1 MQEFFALVLHP
12 RLRKLL
18 AVRWSGQL
26 TDGIF
31 QSALASFVLFSP
43 ERQASA
49 MAAALGFAVVLTP
62 YSIVGPLVGTILDRI
77 ARQRAIL
84 ISNALRSVDLIL
96 IAILIFSGST
106 GFLLTLLILFA
117 FGVNRLLLAGL
128 SAGLPLMID
137 RPNLIKANALAVT
150 GGSLAVVIGGGIGIA
165 IRRTIDSMNNANHS
179 DGILLLVAVLGYLL
193 ATFLSS
199 RLERNELG
207 PLPHENREPNG
218 FTELKEAFKVI
229 RSHNDAMRGILATS
243 IQRGGLTALTIIGLL
258 LERNTFNHAADTEAG
273 LAGVSRAI
281 AIAGV
286 GLVIGALV
294 APIGVEKIGR
304 HNWIR
309 LMAFLSALTPILV
322 GLIHSP
328 WSLYNSAFFVA
339 AAGQSMKVTNDA
351 LIQSKITDDFRGRT
365 FAFYDMTVNVGI
377 VSSALLAALFTPDT
391 GIAPAVGTAITLVYL
406 FVAIVIL
413 RPSKFSGISTN

>member
-1 MQEFFALVLHP
+1 MQEFLKLLLHP

-49 MAAALGFAVVLTP
+49 MAAAIGFAIVLTP
-62 YSIVGPLVGTILDRI
+62 YSVVGPFVGTILDRI
-77 ARQRAIL
+77 ARQRAIF
-84 ISNALRSVDLIL
+84 IANILRSVDLIL

-106 GFLLTLLILFA
+106 GVLLTLFILFA

-137 RPNLIKANALAVT
+137 RPSLLKANALAVT
-150 GGSLAVVIGGGIGIA
+150 GGSLAVVIGGGVGIA
-165 IRRTIDSMNNANHS
+165 IRRTIDSMGNANHS
-179 DGILLLVAVLGYLL
+179 DGILLLIAVLGYLA
-193 ATFLSS
+193 ATFFTSFIT
-199 RLERNELG
+199 RNELG
-207 PLPHENREPNG
+207 PLPHENREPDG
-218 FTELKEAFKVI
+218 VSELLAAFKFL
-229 RSHNDAMRGILATS
+229 RGHNDAVRGIIATS
-243 IQRGGLTALTIIGLL
+243 IQRGGLTSLTIIGLL
-258 LERNTFNHAADTEAG
+258 LERNTFNDPTNTEAG

-281 AIAGV
+281 ACAGV

-294 APIGVEKIGR
+294 APIGVEKVGR
-304 HNWIR
+304 HNWMR
-309 LMAFLSALTPILV
+309 LMMFLSAVTPVLV
-322 GLIHSP
+322 GVVHTP

-351 LIQSKITDDFRGRT
+351 LVQSKITDDFRGRT
-365 FAFYDMTVNVGI
+365 FALYDMTVNIAI
-377 VSSALLAALFTPDT
+377 VSSALLAATFMPNSGVTVTVP
-391 GIAPAVGTAITLVYL
+391 TAITLVYL
-406 FVAIVIL
+406 FCAIVIL

>member
-1 MQEFFALVLHP
+1 MRDFLKLILHP

-18 AVRWSGQL
+18 AVRWTGQL

-62 YSIVGPLVGTILDRI
+62 YSVVGPLVGTVLDRLS
-77 ARQRAIL
+77 RQRAVITA
-84 ISNALRSVDLIL
+84 NFLRAVDLIFV
-96 IAILIFSGST
+96 AILIFT
-106 GFLLTLLILFA
+106 GTTGILLTVLILFA

-150 GGSLAVVIGGGIGIA
+150 GGSLSVVVGGAIGIA
-165 IRRTIDSMNNANHS
+165 LRRAIDSMNNANHS
-179 DGILLLVAVLGYLL
+179 DGILLLVAVLGYLSATLL
-193 ATFLSS
+193 AA
-199 RLERNELG
+199 RIGKEELG
-207 PLPHENREPNG
+207 PLPHEERNSNG
-218 FTELKEAFKVI
+218 FADLAAAFQFLKNH
-229 RSHNDAMRGILATS
+229 RDAARGIIATS
-243 IQRGGLTALTIIGLL
+243 IQRGGLTALTIVGLL
-258 LERNTFNHAADTEAG
+258 LERNTFNDPLDTEAG

-281 AIAGV
+281 AFAGT
-286 GLVIGALV
+286 GLVLGALI

-309 LMAFLSALTPILV
+309 TMVGLSSTTPILV
-322 GLIHSP
+322 GIFQTP
-328 WSLYNSAFFVA
+328 WALYAAAFFVA
-339 AAGQSMKVTNDA
+339 LTGQSMKVTNDA

-365 FAFYDMTVNVGI
+365 FALYDMTVNIAI
-377 VSSALLAALFTPDT
+377 VSGALLSALVTPNS
-391 GIAPAVGTAITLVYL
+391 GITLVVPIGITALYL
-406 FVAIVIL
+406 FTAFVIL
-413 RPSKFSGISTN
+413 RRNKFSGLSTN

>member
-1 MQEFFALVLHP
+1 MQEFFSLVLHP

-77 ARQRAIL
+77 SRQRAIFVAN
-84 ISNALRSVDLIL
+84 ILRSVDLIL
-96 IAILIFSGST
+96 IAILIFSGSS
-106 GFLLTLLILFA
+106 GVLLTLLILFA

-137 RPNLIKANALAVT
+137 RPSLIKANALAVT
-150 GGSLAVVIGGGIGIA
+150 GGSLSVVIGGGIGIA
-165 IRRTIDSMNNANHS
+165 IRRMIDSLDNANHS
-179 DGILLLVAVLGYLL
+179 DGILLLIAVLGYLT
-193 ATFLSS
+193 ATFFTS
-199 RLERNELG
+199 RIARNELG
-207 PLPHENREPNG
+207 PLPQEKRAPDG
-218 FTELKEAFKVI
+218 FAELIAAAKFLRA
-229 RSHNDAMRGILATS
+229 HHDAMRGILAVS

-258 LERNTFNHAADTEAG
+258 LERNTFNDPVNTEAG

-281 AIAGV
+281 AVAGV

-309 LMAFLSALTPILV
+309 LMAFLSAVTPVLV
-322 GLIHSP
+322 GFIHSP
-328 WSLYNSAFFVA
+328 WSLYNAAFFVA

-365 FAFYDMTVNVGI
+365 FAFYDMTVNVAI

-391 GIAPAVGTAITLVYL
+391 GIAPAVGAAITLLYL
-406 FVAIVIL
+406 FVALVIL
-413 RPSKFSGISTN
+413 RPNKFSATPTN

>member
-1 MQEFFALVLHP
+1 MQEFLKLLLHP

-49 MAAALGFAVVLTP
+49 MAAALGFAIVLTP
-62 YSIVGPLVGTILDRI
+62 YSVVGPFVGTILDRI
-77 ARQRAIL
+77 ARQRAIFVA
-84 ISNALRSVDLIL
+84 NALRSVDLIL

-106 GFLLTLLILFA
+106 GVFLTLFILVA

-137 RPNLIKANALAVT
+137 RPSLLKANALAVT
-150 GGSLAVVIGGGIGIA
+150 GGSLSVVIGGGIGIA
-165 IRRTIDSMNNANHS
+165 IRRTIDSLGNANHS
-179 DGILLLVAVLGYLL
+179 DGILILIAVLGYLA
-193 ATFLSS
+193 ATLFTSFIG
-199 RLERNELG
+199 RNELG

-218 FTELKEAFKVI
+218 VAELIAAFKFL
-229 RSHNDAMRGILATS
+229 RGHHDAVRGIIATS
-243 IQRGGLTALTIIGLL
+243 IQRGGLTSLTIIGLL
-258 LERNTFNHAADTEAG
+258 LERNTFNDPINTEAG

-281 AIAGV
+281 ACAGV
-286 GLVIGALV
+286 GLVIGAIV
-294 APIGVEKIGR
+294 APIGVEKVGR
-304 HNWIR
+304 HNWMR
-309 LMAFLSALTPILV
+309 LMMFLSAVTPVLV
-322 GLIHSP
+322 GVVHTP

-351 LIQSKITDDFRGRT
+351 LVQSKITDDFRGRT
-365 FAFYDMTVNVGI
+365 FALYDMTVNIAI
-377 VSSALLAALFTPDT
+377 VSSALVAATFMPDSGVT
-391 GIAPAVGTAITLVYL
+391 VTVPTAITLVYL
-406 FVAIVIL
+406 FCALVIL

>member
-1 MQEFFALVLHP
+1 MQEFLNLLLHP

-49 MAAALGFAVVLTP
+49 MAAALGFAIVLTP
-62 YSIVGPLVGTILDRI
+62 YSVVGPFVGTILDRI
-77 ARQRAIL
+77 ARQRAIFVA
-84 ISNALRSVDLIL
+84 NALRSVDLIL

-106 GFLLTLLILFA
+106 GVLLTLLILFA

-137 RPNLIKANALAVT
+137 RPSLLKANALAVT
-150 GGSLAVVIGGGIGIA
+150 GGSLAVVIGGAIGIA
-165 IRRTIDSMNNANHS
+165 IRRTIDSMGNANHS
-179 DGILLLVAVLGYLL
+179 DGILLLIAVLGYLA
-193 ATFLSS
+193 ATFLAS
-199 RLERNELG
+199 LIARNELG
-207 PLPHENREPNG
+207 PLPHENTQKDG
-218 FTELKEAFKVI
+218 VAELVAAFKFL
-229 RSHNDAMRGILATS
+229 RSHQDAVRGIIATS
-243 IQRGGLTALTIIGLL
+243 IQRGGLTALTIVGLL
-258 LERNTFNHAADTEAG
+258 LERNTFNDPSNTEAG

-281 AIAGV
+281 ACAGV

-294 APIGVEKIGR
+294 APIGVAKVGR

-309 LMAFLSALTPILV
+309 MMMILSAVTPILV
-322 GLIHSP
+322 GVIHTP

-351 LIQSKITDDFRGRT
+351 LVQSKITDDFRGRT
-365 FAFYDMTVNVGI
+365 FALYDMTVNVAI
-377 VSSALLAALFTPDT
+377 VSSALLAAIFMPNS
-391 GIAPAVGTAITLVYL
+391 GITISVPIAITSVYL
-406 FVAIVIL
+406 FIAIFVL

>member
-1 MQEFFALVLHP
+1 MQEFLKLLLHP

-49 MAAALGFAVVLTP
+49 MAAALGFAIVLTP
-62 YSIVGPLVGTILDRI
+62 YSVVGPFVGTILDRI
-77 ARQRAIL
+77 ARQRAIFVA
-84 ISNALRSVDLIL
+84 NALRSVDLIL

-106 GFLLTLLILFA
+106 GVLLTLLILFA

-137 RPNLIKANALAVT
+137 RPSLLKANALAVT
-150 GGSLAVVIGGGIGIA
+150 GGSLAVVIGGAIGIA
-165 IRRTIDSMNNANHS
+165 IRRTIDSMGNANHS
-179 DGILLLVAVLGYLL
+179 DGILLLIAVLGYLA
-193 ATFLSS
+193 ATFLTS
-199 RLERNELG
+199 LIARNELG
-207 PLPHENREPNG
+207 PLPHENTQKDG
-218 FTELKEAFKVI
+218 VAELVAAFKFL
-229 RSHNDAMRGILATS
+229 RSHQDAVRGIIATS
-243 IQRGGLTALTIIGLL
+243 IQRGGLTALTIVGLL
-258 LERNTFNHAADTEAG
+258 LERNTFNDPSNTEAG

-281 AIAGV
+281 ACAGV

-294 APIGVEKIGR
+294 APIGVAKVGR

-309 LMAFLSALTPILV
+309 MMMILSAVTPILV
-322 GLIHSP
+322 GVIHTP

-351 LIQSKITDDFRGRT
+351 LVQSKITDDFRGRT
-365 FAFYDMTVNVGI
+365 FALYDMTVNVAI
-377 VSSALLAALFTPDT
+377 VSSALLAAIFMPNS
-391 GIAPAVGTAITLVYL
+391 GITISVPIAITSVYL
-406 FVAIVIL
+406 FIAIFVL

>member
-1 MQEFFALVLHP
+1 MQEFLKLVLHP

-49 MAAALGFAVVLTP
+49 MAAAIGFAIVLTP
-62 YSIVGPLVGTILDRI
+62 YSVVGPFVGTILDRI
-77 ARQRAIL
+77 ARQRAIF
-84 ISNALRSVDLIL
+84 IANILRSVDLIL

-106 GFLLTLLILFA
+106 GVLLTLLILFA

-137 RPNLIKANALAVT
+137 RPSLLKANALAVT
-150 GGSLAVVIGGGIGIA
+150 GGSLAVVIGGAIGIA
-165 IRRTIDSMNNANHS
+165 IRRTIDSLGNANHS
-179 DGILLLVAVLGYLL
+179 DGILILIAVLGYFA
-193 ATFLSS
+193 ATIFTSFIDK
-199 RLERNELG
+199 NELG
-207 PLPHENREPNG
+207 PLPHENREPDG
-218 FTELKEAFKVI
+218 FAELIAAFKFL
-229 RSHNDAMRGILATS
+229 RGHHDAVRGIIATS
-243 IQRGGLTALTIIGLL
+243 IQRGGLTSLTIVGLL
-258 LERNTFNHAADTEAG
+258 LERNTFNDPLNTEAG

-281 AIAGV
+281 ACAGF
-286 GLVIGALV
+286 GLVVGALV
-294 APIGVEKIGR
+294 APIGVEKVGR
-304 HNWIR
+304 HNWMR
-309 LMAFLSALTPILV
+309 LMMFLSALTPVLV
-322 GLIHSP
+322 GVIHTP

-351 LIQSKITDDFRGRT
+351 LVQSKITDDFRGRT
-365 FAFYDMTVNVGI
+365 FALYDMTVNVAI
-377 VSSALLAALFTPDT
+377 VSFALLAATFMPNSGVTVTVP
-391 GIAPAVGTAITLVYL
+391 TAITLVYL
-406 FVAIVIL
+406 FCAIVVL

>member
-1 MQEFFALVLHP
+1 MQEFLKLLLHP

-62 YSIVGPLVGTILDRI
+62 YSVVGPFVGTILDRI
-77 ARQRAIL
+77 ARQRAIFVA
-84 ISNALRSVDLIL
+84 NALRSVDLIL

-106 GFLLTLLILFA
+106 GVFLTLFILVA

-137 RPNLIKANALAVT
+137 RPSLLKANALAVT
-150 GGSLAVVIGGGIGIA
+150 GGSLSVVIGGAIGIA
-165 IRRTIDSMNNANHS
+165 IRRTIDSLGNANHS
-179 DGILLLVAVLGYLL
+179 DGILILIAVIGYLA
-193 ATFLSS
+193 ATLFTSFIG
-199 RLERNELG
+199 RNELG

-218 FTELKEAFKVI
+218 VAELLAAFKFL
-229 RSHNDAMRGILATS
+229 RGHHDAVRGIIATS
-243 IQRGGLTALTIIGLL
+243 IQRGGLTSLTIIGLL
-258 LERNTFNHAADTEAG
+258 LERNTFNDPINTEAG

-281 AIAGV
+281 ACAGV
-286 GLVIGALV
+286 GLVIGAIV
-294 APIGVEKIGR
+294 APIGVEKVGR
-304 HNWIR
+304 HNWMR
-309 LMAFLSALTPILV
+309 LMMFLSAVTPVLV
-322 GLIHSP
+322 GVVHTP

-351 LIQSKITDDFRGRT
+351 LVQSKITDDFRGRT
-365 FAFYDMTVNVGI
+365 FALYDMTVNVAI
-377 VSSALLAALFTPDT
+377 VSSALLAATFMPNSGVTVTVP
-391 GIAPAVGTAITLVYL
+391 TAITLVYL
-406 FVAIVIL
+406 FCAFVIL

>member
-43 ERQASA
+43 ERQANA

-62 YSIVGPLVGTILDRI
+62 YSIIGPLVGTILDRI
-77 ARQRAIL
+77 ARQRAVF
-84 ISNALRSVDLIL
+84 ISNILRSIDLIL
-96 IAILIFSGST
+96 IAILIFSGTT
-106 GFLLTLLILFA
+106 GILLTLLILFA

-165 IRRTIDSMNNANHS
+165 IRRTIDSINNANHS
-179 DGILLLVAVLGYLL
+179 DGILLLIAVLGYLL
-193 ATFLSS
+193 ATYLSS
-199 RLERNELG
+199 RLDRNELG
-207 PLPHENREPNG
+207 PLPHENREPDG
-218 FTELKEAFKVI
+218 FAELVAAFRFIK
-229 RSHNDAMRGILATS
+229 SHNDAMRGILATS

-258 LERNTFNHAADTEAG
+258 LERNTFNNPANTESG

-281 AIAGV
+281 AIAGI
-286 GLVIGALV
+286 GLVIGAFV
-294 APIGVEKIGR
+294 APIGVEKVGR

-309 LMAFLSALTPILV
+309 MMAFVSALTPIFV
-322 GLIHSP
+322 GLVHTR
-328 WSLYNSAFFVA
+328 WSLYSAAFFVA

-365 FAFYDMTVNVGI
+365 FAFYDMTVNVAI
-377 VSSALLAALFTPDT
+377 VSSALLAALFTPDS
-391 GIAPAVGTAITLVYL
+391 GIAPAVGGSITSVYL
-406 FVAIVIL
+406 FLAIVIL

>member
-1 MQEFFALVLHP
+1 MVLHP

-18 AVRWSGQL
+18 AVRWTGQL

-77 ARQRAIL
+77 PRQRAVIAAN
-84 ISNALRSVDLIL
+84 SLRAIDLIF
-96 IAILIFSGST
+96 IAILIFSGTT
-106 GFLLTLLILFA
+106 GILLTVLILLA

-128 SAGLPLMID
+128 SAGLPLMIE

-150 GGSLAVVIGGGIGIA
+150 GGSLSVVVGGAIGIA
-165 IRRTIDSMNNANHS
+165 IRRAIDSINNANQS
-179 DGILLLVAVLGYLL
+179 DGILLLVAVLGYLT

-199 RLERNELG
+199 RLGKNELG
-207 PLPHENREPNG
+207 PLPHESRAPNG
-218 FTELKEAFKVI
+218 FKELAEAFRFLKN
-229 RSHNDAMRGILATS
+229 HKDAARGILATS
-243 IQRGGLTALTIIGLL
+243 IQRGGLTALTIVGLL
-258 LERNTFNHAADTEAG
+258 LERNTFNNAADTEAG

-281 AIAGV
+281 AFAGA

-294 APIGVEKIGR
+294 APIGVEKVGR

-309 LMAFLSALTPILV
+309 SMVALSAITPILV
-322 GLIHSP
+322 ALLESS
-328 WSLYNSAFFVA
+328 WSLYIAAFFVA
-339 AAGQSMKVTNDA
+339 ASGQSMKVTNDA

-365 FAFYDMTVNVGI
+365 FALYDMTVNVAI
-377 VSSALLAALFTPDT
+377 VSGALLAALATPDSGLT
-391 GIAPAVGTAITLVYL
+391 KSVPFAISGVYL
-406 FVAIVIL
+406 FTAFVIL
-413 RPSKFSGISTN
+413 RRSKFSGLPTT

>member
-84 ISNALRSVDLIL
+84 IANTLRSVDLIL
-96 IAILIFSGST
+96 IAILIFSGTT
-106 GFLLTLLILFA
+106 GILLTVLILFA

-137 RPNLIKANALAVT
+137 RPSLIKANALAVT

-165 IRRTIDSMNNANHS
+165 IRRTIDSLNNANHS
-179 DGILLLVAVLGYLL
+179 DGILILIAVLGYLL
-193 ATFLSS
+193 ATFFSS
-199 RLERNELG
+199 RINRNELG
-207 PLPHENREPNG
+207 PLPHESREPDG
-218 FTELKEAFKVI
+218 FGELIAAFKFL
-229 RSHNDAMRGILATS
+229 RLHHDALRGIIATS
-243 IQRGGLTALTIIGLL
+243 IQRGGLTVLTIIGLL
-258 LERNTFNHAADTEAG
+258 LERNTFNNPADTEAG
-273 LAGVSRAI
+273 LAGVSTAI
-281 AIAGV
+281 GFAGV
-286 GLVIGALV
+286 GLVIGALI
-294 APIGVEKIGR
+294 APVGVEKFGR

-309 LMAFLSALTPILV
+309 MMAAFSAVTPVFLGIFQYEYVLFAA
-322 GLIHSP
+322 
-328 WSLYNSAFFVA
+328 AFFVA
-339 AAGQSMKVTNDA
+339 LSGQSMKVTNDA

-365 FAFYDMTVNVGI
+365 FALNDMSVN
-377 VSSALLAALFTPDT
+377 
-391 GIAPAVGTAITLVYL
+391 
-406 FVAIVIL
+406 VAIVLCALTSASVMPDSGKTFWVPAAVTIVYLLNAFVIL
-413 RPSKFSGISTN
+413 RKNKFSATSTN

>member
-1 MQEFFALVLHP
+1 MQEFLKLLLHP

-77 ARQRAIL
+77 ARQRAIFVAN
-84 ISNALRSVDLIL
+84 ILRSVDLIL

-106 GFLLTLLILFA
+106 GVVLTVLILFA

-165 IRRTIDSMNNANHS
+165 IRRMIDSLNNANHS
-179 DGILLLVAVLGYLL
+179 DGVLLLIAVLGYLS
-193 ATFLSS
+193 ATYLTS
-199 RLERNELG
+199 RINRNELG
-207 PLPHENREPNG
+207 PLPHESGKADG
-218 FTELKEAFKVI
+218 FAELIAALKFLKNH
-229 RSHNDAMRGILATS
+229 RDAARGIIATS

-258 LERNTFNHAADTEAG
+258 LERNTFNDPMNTEAG

-281 AIAGV
+281 AFAGA
-286 GLVIGALV
+286 GLVIGALI
-294 APIGVEKIGR
+294 APIGVERFGR

-309 LMAFLSALTPILV
+309 AMAAASAITPILL
-322 GLIHSP
+322 GFWQSQAM
-328 WSLYNSAFFVA
+328 LYAAAFFVA
-339 AAGQSMKVTNDA
+339 LSGQSMKVTNDA

-365 FAFYDMTVNVGI
+365 FALNDMSVNFAIVGC
-377 VSSALLAALFTPDT
+377 ALLAALLIPNSGKTLLV
-391 GIAPAVGTAITLVYL
+391 PAAISIIYL
-406 FVAIVIL
+406 FNAFVLL
-413 RPSKFSGISTN
+413 RPSKFSAISTN

>member
-1 MQEFFALVLHP
+1 MQEFLKLLLHP

-77 ARQRAIL
+77 ARQRAIFVAN
-84 ISNALRSVDLIL
+84 ILRSVDLIL

-106 GFLLTLLILFA
+106 GVLLTILILFA

-165 IRRTIDSMNNANHS
+165 IRRMIDSLDNANHS
-179 DGILLLVAVLGYLL
+179 DGVLLLIAVLGYLS
-193 ATFLSS
+193 ATYFTS
-199 RLERNELG
+199 RINRNELG
-207 PLPHENREPNG
+207 PLPHESGKAHG
-218 FTELKEAFKVI
+218 FAELIAALKFLKNH
-229 RSHNDAMRGILATS
+229 RDAARGIIATS

-258 LERNTFNHAADTEAG
+258 LERNTFNDPMDTEAG

-281 AIAGV
+281 AFAGA
-286 GLVIGALV
+286 GLVIGALI
-294 APIGVEKIGR
+294 APIGVEKFGR

-309 LMAFLSALTPILV
+309 AMAGASAITPILL
-322 GLIHSP
+322 GFWQSQAI
-328 WSLYNSAFFVA
+328 LYAAAFFVA
-339 AAGQSMKVTNDA
+339 LSGQSMKVTNDA

-365 FAFYDMTVNVGI
+365 FALNDMSVNFAIVGC
-377 VSSALLAALFTPDT
+377 ALLAALLIPNSGKTLLV
-391 GIAPAVGTAITLVYL
+391 PAAISIIYL
-406 FVAIVIL
+406 WNAFFLL
-413 RPSKFSGISTN
+413 RPSKFSAISTN

>member
-1 MQEFFALVLHP
+1 MQEFLKLLLHP

-49 MAAALGFAVVLTP
+49 MAAAVGFAIVLTP
-62 YSIVGPLVGTILDRI
+62 YSVVGPFVGTILDRI
-77 ARQRAIL
+77 ARQRAIF
-84 ISNALRSVDLIL
+84 IANILRSVDLIL

-106 GFLLTLLILFA
+106 GVLLTLLILFA

-137 RPNLIKANALAVT
+137 RPDLIKANALAVT

-165 IRRTIDSMNNANHS
+165 IRRTIDSMGNANHS
-179 DGILLLVAVLGYLL
+179 DGILLLIAVLGYLA
-193 ATFLSS
+193 ATFFTSFIS
-199 RLERNELG
+199 RNELG
-207 PLPHENREPNG
+207 PLPHEKREPDG
-218 FTELKEAFKVI
+218 LSELLAAFKFL
-229 RSHNDAMRGILATS
+229 RGHNDAVRGIIATS
-243 IQRGGLTALTIIGLL
+243 IQRGGLTSLTIIGLL
-258 LERNTFNHAADTEAG
+258 LERNTFNNPTNTEAG

-281 AIAGV
+281 ACAGV

-294 APIGVEKIGR
+294 APIGVEKVGR
-304 HNWIR
+304 HNWMR
-309 LMAFLSALTPILV
+309 LMMFLSAVTPVLV
-322 GLIHSP
+322 GVVHTP

-339 AAGQSMKVTNDA
+339 AAGQSCLLYTSDA
-351 LIQSKITDDFRGRT
+351 ADD
-365 FAFYDMTVNVGI
+365 
-377 VSSALLAALFTPDT
+377 
-391 GIAPAVGTAITLVYL
+391 
-406 FVAIVIL
+406 
-413 RPSKFSGISTN
+413 

>member
-1 MQEFFALVLHP
+1 MQEFFALLLHP

-18 AVRWSGQL
+18 AVRWVGQL

-49 MAAALGFAVVLTP
+49 IAAALGFAIVLTP
-62 YSIVGPLVGTILDRI
+62 YSVVGPFVGTILDRI
-77 ARQRAIL
+77 ARQRAIFVA
-84 ISNALRSVDLIL
+84 NALRSIDLIL

-106 GFLLTLLILFA
+106 GVLLTLLILFA

-137 RPNLIKANALAVT
+137 RPSLLKANALAVT

-165 IRRTIDSMNNANHS
+165 IRQTINSMGNANHS
-179 DGILLLVAVLGYLL
+179 DGILILIAVLGYLA
-193 ATFLSS
+193 ATFFTSLIA
-199 RLERNELG
+199 RNELG
-207 PLPHENREPNG
+207 PLPHESESNENVS
-218 FTELKEAFKVI
+218 ELRAAYRFLKN
-229 RSHNDAMRGILATS
+229 HHDAARGILATS
-243 IQRGGLTALTIIGLL
+243 IQRGGLTALTIVGLL
-258 LERNTFNHAADTEAG
+258 LERNTFNDPTNTEAG

-281 AIAGV
+281 AFAGV
-286 GLVIGALV
+286 GLVVGALV
-294 APIGVEKIGR
+294 APTGVEKVGR

-309 LMAFLSALTPILV
+309 MMMFLSAITPVLV
-322 GLIHSP
+322 GVIHSP

-351 LIQSKITDDFRGRT
+351 LVQSKITDDFRGRT
-365 FAFYDMTVNVGI
+365 FALYDMTVNVAI
-377 VSSALLAALFTPDT
+377 VSSALLAALFMPNSGVTVTVP
-391 GIAPAVGTAITLVYL
+391 TAITSVYL

>member
-1 MQEFFALVLHP
+1 MVLHP

-77 ARQRAIL
+77 SRQRAIFVAN
-84 ISNALRSVDLIL
+84 ILRSVDLIL
-96 IAILIFSGST
+96 IAILIFSGSS
-106 GFLLTLLILFA
+106 GVLLTLLILFA

-137 RPNLIKANALAVT
+137 RPSLIKANALAVT
-150 GGSLAVVIGGGIGIA
+150 GGSLSVVIGGGIGIA
-165 IRRTIDSMNNANHS
+165 IRRMIDSLDNANHS
-179 DGILLLVAVLGYLL
+179 DGILLLIAVLGYLT
-193 ATFLSS
+193 ATFFTS
-199 RLERNELG
+199 RIARNELG
-207 PLPHENREPNG
+207 PLPQEKRAPDG
-218 FTELKEAFKVI
+218 FAELIAAAKFLRA
-229 RSHNDAMRGILATS
+229 HHDAMRGILAVS

-258 LERNTFNHAADTEAG
+258 LERNTFNDPVNTEAG

-281 AIAGV
+281 AVAGV

-309 LMAFLSALTPILV
+309 LMAFLSAVTPVLV
-322 GLIHSP
+322 GFIHSP
-328 WSLYNSAFFVA
+328 WSLYNAAFFVA

-365 FAFYDMTVNVGI
+365 FAFYDMTVNVAI

-391 GIAPAVGTAITLVYL
+391 GIAPAVGAAITLLYL
-406 FVAIVIL
+406 FVALVIL
-413 RPSKFSGISTN
+413 RPNKFSATPTN

>member
-1 MQEFFALVLHP
+1 MQEFLKLVLHP

-49 MAAALGFAVVLTP
+49 MAAALGFAIVLTP
-62 YSIVGPLVGTILDRI
+62 YSVVGPFVGTILDRI
-77 ARQRAIL
+77 ARQRAIFVA
-84 ISNALRSVDLIL
+84 NALRSVDLIL

-106 GFLLTLLILFA
+106 GVFLTLFILVA

-137 RPNLIKANALAVT
+137 RPSLLKANALAVT
-150 GGSLAVVIGGGIGIA
+150 GGSLSVVIGGGIGIA
-165 IRRTIDSMNNANHS
+165 IRRTIDSLGNANHS
-179 DGILLLVAVLGYLL
+179 DGILILIAVLGYLA
-193 ATFLSS
+193 ATLFTSFIG
-199 RLERNELG
+199 RNELG

-218 FTELKEAFKVI
+218 VAELVAAFKFL
-229 RSHNDAMRGILATS
+229 RGHHDAVRGIIATS
-243 IQRGGLTALTIIGLL
+243 IQRGGLTSLTIIGLL
-258 LERNTFNHAADTEAG
+258 LERNTFNDPANTEAG

-281 AIAGV
+281 ACAGI

-294 APIGVEKIGR
+294 APIGVEKVGR
-304 HNWIR
+304 HNWMR
-309 LMAFLSALTPILV
+309 LMMFLSAVTPVLV
-322 GLIHSP
+322 GVVHTP

-351 LIQSKITDDFRGRT
+351 LVQSKITDDFRGRT
-365 FAFYDMTVNVGI
+365 FALYDMTVNIAI
-377 VSSALLAALFTPDT
+377 VTSALVAATFMPDSGVT
-391 GIAPAVGTAITLVYL
+391 VTVPTAITLVYL
-406 FVAIVIL
+406 LCALVIL

>member
-1 MQEFFALVLHP
+1 MQEFLKLVLHP

-49 MAAALGFAVVLTP
+49 MAAAIGFAIVLTP
-62 YSIVGPLVGTILDRI
+62 YSVVGPFVGTILDRI
-77 ARQRAIL
+77 ARQRAIFVA
-84 ISNALRSVDLIL
+84 NALRSVDLIL

-106 GFLLTLLILFA
+106 GVFLTLLILVA

-137 RPNLIKANALAVT
+137 RPSLLKANALAVT

-165 IRRTIDSMNNANHS
+165 IRRTIDSLANANHS
-179 DGILLLVAVLGYLL
+179 DGILILIAVLGYLA
-193 ATFLSS
+193 ATLFTSYIG
-199 RLERNELG
+199 RTELG

-218 FTELKEAFKVI
+218 VSELLAAFKFL
-229 RSHNDAMRGILATS
+229 RGHHDAVRGIIATS
-243 IQRGGLTALTIIGLL
+243 IQRGGLTSLTIIGLL
-258 LERNTFNHAADTEAG
+258 LERNTFNDPANTEAG

-281 AIAGV
+281 ACAGV

-294 APIGVEKIGR
+294 APLGVEKVGR
-304 HNWIR
+304 HNWMR
-309 LMAFLSALTPILV
+309 LMMFLGAVTPVLV
-322 GLIHSP
+322 GVVHTP

-351 LIQSKITDDFRGRT
+351 LVQSKITDDFRGRT
-365 FAFYDMTVNVGI
+365 FALYDMTVNIAI
-377 VSSALLAALFTPDT
+377 VSSALLAATFMPNSGVTVTVP
-391 GIAPAVGTAITLVYL
+391 TAITLVYL
-406 FVAIVIL
+406 FCAIVIM

>member
-62 YSIVGPLVGTILDRI
+62 YSILDRI

-84 ISNALRSVDLIL
+84 ISNALRSIDLIL
-96 IAILIFSGST
+96 IALLIFSGST
-106 GFLLTLLILFA
+106 GFLLTLFILFA

-165 IRRTIDSMNNANHS
+165 IRRTIDSINNANHS
-179 DGILLLVAVLGYLL
+179 DGILLIVAVLGYLL
-193 ATFLSS
+193 TTLLSS
-199 RLERNELG
+199 RIERNELG
-207 PLPHENREPNG
+207 PLPHENRQPNG

-281 AIAGV
+281 AIAGL

-309 LMAFLSALTPILV
+309 LMAFVSALTPILV

-391 GIAPAVGTAITLVYL
+391 GIAPAVGAAITLVYL

-413 RPSKFSGISTN
+413 RPSKFSGNSTN

>member
-1 MQEFFALVLHP
+1 
-12 RLRKLL
+12 LL

-26 TDGIF
+26 TDGVF

>member
-1 MQEFFALVLHP
+1 MQEFLKLLLHP

-49 MAAALGFAVVLTP
+49 MAAALGFAIVLTP
-62 YSIVGPLVGTILDRI
+62 YSVVGPFVGTILDRI
-77 ARQRAIL
+77 ARQRAIFVA
-84 ISNALRSVDLIL
+84 NALRSVDLIL

-106 GFLLTLLILFA
+106 GVFLTLFILVA

-137 RPNLIKANALAVT
+137 RPSLLKANALAVT
-150 GGSLAVVIGGGIGIA
+150 GGSLSVVIGGGIGIA
-165 IRRTIDSMNNANHS
+165 IRRTIDSLGNANHS
-179 DGILLLVAVLGYLL
+179 DGILILIAVLGYLA
-193 ATFLSS
+193 ATLFTSFIG
-199 RLERNELG
+199 RNELG

-218 FTELKEAFKVI
+218 VAELLAAFKFL
-229 RSHNDAMRGILATS
+229 RGHHDAVRGIIATS
-243 IQRGGLTALTIIGLL
+243 IQRGGLTSLTIIGLL
-258 LERNTFNHAADTEAG
+258 LERNTFNDPINTEAG

-281 AIAGV
+281 ACAGV
-286 GLVIGALV
+286 GLVIGAIV
-294 APIGVEKIGR
+294 APIGVEKVGR
-304 HNWIR
+304 HNWMR
-309 LMAFLSALTPILV
+309 LMMFLSAVTPVLV
-322 GLIHSP
+322 GVVHTP

-351 LIQSKITDDFRGRT
+351 LVQSKITDDFRGRT
-365 FAFYDMTVNVGI
+365 FALYDMTVNIAI
-377 VSSALLAALFTPDT
+377 VTSALVAATFMPDSGVT
-391 GIAPAVGTAITLVYL
+391 VTVPTAITLVYL
-406 FVAIVIL
+406 LCALVIL

>member
-1 MQEFFALVLHP
+1 MVLHP

-77 ARQRAIL
+77 SRQRAIFVAN
-84 ISNALRSVDLIL
+84 ILRSVDLIL
-96 IAILIFSGST
+96 IAILIFSGSS
-106 GFLLTLLILFA
+106 GVLLTLLILFA

-137 RPNLIKANALAVT
+137 RPSLIKANALAVT
-150 GGSLAVVIGGGIGIA
+150 GGSLSVVIGGGIGIA
-165 IRRTIDSMNNANHS
+165 IRRMIDSLDNANHS
-179 DGILLLVAVLGYLL
+179 DGILLLIAVLGYLT
-193 ATFLSS
+193 ATFFTS
-199 RLERNELG
+199 RIARNELG
-207 PLPHENREPNG
+207 PLPQEKRAPDG
-218 FTELKEAFKVI
+218 FAELIAAAKFLRA
-229 RSHNDAMRGILATS
+229 HHDAMRGILAVS

-258 LERNTFNHAADTEAG
+258 LERNTFNDPVNTEAG

-281 AIAGV
+281 AVAGV

-309 LMAFLSALTPILV
+309 LMAFLSAVTPIMV
-322 GLIHSP
+322 GLIHTP
-328 WSLYNSAFFVA
+328 FSLYCAAFFVA

-365 FAFYDMTVNVGI
+365 FAFYDMTVNVAI
-377 VSSALLAALFTPDT
+377 VSSALLAALFTPNS
-391 GIAPAVGTAITLVYL
+391 GIAPAVGAAITLLYL
-406 FVAIVIL
+406 FVALVIL
-413 RPSKFSGISTN
+413 RPNKFSATPTN

>member
-18 AVRWSGQL
+18 AVRWTGQL

-77 ARQRAIL
+77 HRQRAVFIAN
-84 ISNALRSVDLIL
+84 ILRSVDLIL

-106 GFLLTLLILFA
+106 GVLLTLLILFA

-128 SAGLPLMID
+128 SAGLPLMVN
-137 RPNLIKANALAVT
+137 RPLLIKANALAVT

-165 IRRTIDSMNNANHS
+165 IRRTIDSLESANHS
-179 DGILLLVAVLGYLL
+179 DGILLLIAVLGYLL
-193 ATFLSS
+193 ATFFSS
-199 RLERNELG
+199 RIGRAELG
-207 PLPHENREPNG
+207 PLAHEERTPNG
-218 FTELKEAFKVI
+218 FADLRAAFKFLGN
-229 RSHNDAMRGILATS
+229 HHDAARGIIATS

-258 LERNTFNHAADTEAG
+258 LERNTFNDPANTEAG

-281 AIAGV
+281 GFAGV
-286 GLVIGALV
+286 GLVIGALI
-294 APIGVEKIGR
+294 APLGVEKVGR
-304 HNWIR
+304 HRWIR
-309 LMAFLSALTPILV
+309 YMAALSAITPILI
-322 GLIHSP
+322 GLFQSEVA
-328 WSLYNSAFFVA
+328 LYTAAFFVA
-339 AAGQSMKVTNDA
+339 LGGQSMKVTNDA

-365 FAFYDMTVNVGI
+365 FALNDMSVNLAIVGA
-377 VSSALLAALFTPDT
+377 ALLAALFTPDSGVT
-391 GIAPAVGTAITLVYL
+391 FAVPAAIAITYL
-406 FVAIVIL
+406 IVAVVIL
-413 RPSKFSGISTN
+413 RPSKFSGLSTN

>member
-1 MQEFFALVLHP
+1 LVLHP

-77 ARQRAIL
+77 SRQRAIFVAN
-84 ISNALRSVDLIL
+84 ILRSVDLIL
-96 IAILIFSGST
+96 IAILIFSGSS
-106 GFLLTLLILFA
+106 GVLLTLLILFA

-137 RPNLIKANALAVT
+137 RPSLIKANALAVT
-150 GGSLAVVIGGGIGIA
+150 GGSLSVVIGGGIGIA
-165 IRRTIDSMNNANHS
+165 IRRMIDSLDNANHS
-179 DGILLLVAVLGYLL
+179 DGILLLIAVLGYLT
-193 ATFLSS
+193 ATFFTS
-199 RLERNELG
+199 RIARNELG
-207 PLPHENREPNG
+207 PLPQEKRAPDG
-218 FTELKEAFKVI
+218 FAELIAAAKFLRA
-229 RSHNDAMRGILATS
+229 HHDAMRGILAVS

-258 LERNTFNHAADTEAG
+258 LERNTFNDPVNTEAG

-281 AIAGV
+281 AVAGV

-309 LMAFLSALTPILV
+309 LMAFLSAVTPVLV
-322 GLIHSP
+322 GFIHSP
-328 WSLYNSAFFVA
+328 WSLYNAAFFVA

-365 FAFYDMTVNVGI
+365 FAFYDMTVNVAI

-391 GIAPAVGTAITLVYL
+391 GIAPAVGAAITLLYL
-406 FVAIVIL
+406 FVALVIL
-413 RPSKFSGISTN
+413 RPNKFSATPTN

>member
-1 MQEFFALVLHP
+1 MQEFLRLLLHP

-49 MAAALGFAVVLTP
+49 MAAALGFAIVLTP
-62 YSIVGPLVGTILDRI
+62 YSVVGPFVGTILDRI
-77 ARQRAIL
+77 ARQRAIFVA
-84 ISNALRSVDLIL
+84 NALRSVDLIL

-106 GFLLTLLILFA
+106 GVLLTLLILFA

-137 RPNLIKANALAVT
+137 RPSLLKANALAVT
-150 GGSLAVVIGGGIGIA
+150 GGSLSVVIGGAIGIA
-165 IRRTIDSMNNANHS
+165 IRRTIDSMGNANHS
-179 DGILLLVAVLGYLL
+179 DGILLLIAVLGYLA
-193 ATFLSS
+193 ATFLTS
-199 RLERNELG
+199 LIARNELG
-207 PLPHENREPNG
+207 PLPHENTQKDG
-218 FTELKEAFKVI
+218 VAELVAAFKFL
-229 RSHNDAMRGILATS
+229 RSHQDAVRGIIATS
-243 IQRGGLTALTIIGLL
+243 IQRGGLTALTIVGLL
-258 LERNTFNHAADTEAG
+258 LERNTFNDPSNTEAG

-281 AIAGV
+281 ACAGV

-294 APIGVEKIGR
+294 APIGVAKVGR

-309 LMAFLSALTPILV
+309 MMMILSAVTPILV
-322 GLIHSP
+322 GVIHTP

-351 LIQSKITDDFRGRT
+351 LVQSKITDDFRGRT
-365 FAFYDMTVNVGI
+365 FALYDMTVNVAI
-377 VSSALLAALFTPDT
+377 VSSALLAAIFMPNS
-391 GIAPAVGTAITLVYL
+391 GITISVPIAITSVYL
-406 FVAIVIL
+406 FIAIFVL

>member
-1 MQEFFALVLHP
+1 MQEFLKLLLHP

-49 MAAALGFAVVLTP
+49 MAAALGFAIVLTP
-62 YSIVGPLVGTILDRI
+62 YSVVGPFVGTILDRI
-77 ARQRAIL
+77 ARQRAIFVA
-84 ISNALRSVDLIL
+84 NALRSVDLIL

-106 GFLLTLLILFA
+106 GVLLTLLILFA

-137 RPNLIKANALAVT
+137 RPSLLKANALAVT
-150 GGSLAVVIGGGIGIA
+150 GGSLAVVIGGAIGIA
-165 IRRTIDSMNNANHS
+165 IRRTIDSMGNANHS
-179 DGILLLVAVLGYLL
+179 DGILLLIAVLGYLA
-193 ATFLSS
+193 ATFLTS
-199 RLERNELG
+199 LIARNELG
-207 PLPHENREPNG
+207 PLPHENTQKDG
-218 FTELKEAFKVI
+218 VAELVAAFKFL
-229 RSHNDAMRGILATS
+229 RSHHDAVRGIIATS
-243 IQRGGLTALTIIGLL
+243 IQRGGLTALTIVGLL
-258 LERNTFNHAADTEAG
+258 LERNTFNDPSNTEAG

-281 AIAGV
+281 ACAGV

-294 APIGVEKIGR
+294 APIGVAKVGR

-309 LMAFLSALTPILV
+309 MMMILSAVTPILV
-322 GLIHSP
+322 GVIHTP

-351 LIQSKITDDFRGRT
+351 LVQSKITDDFRGRT
-365 FAFYDMTVNVGI
+365 FALYDMTVNVAI
-377 VSSALLAALFTPDT
+377 VSSALLAAIFMPNS
-391 GIAPAVGTAITLVYL
+391 GITISVPIAITSVYL
-406 FVAIVIL
+406 FIAIFVL

>member
-1 MQEFFALVLHP
+1 MQEFLKLVLHP

-49 MAAALGFAVVLTP
+49 MAAAIGFAIVLTP
-62 YSIVGPLVGTILDRI
+62 YSVVGPFVGTILDRI
-77 ARQRAIL
+77 ARQRAIFVA
-84 ISNALRSVDLIL
+84 NALRSVDLIL

-106 GFLLTLLILFA
+106 GVFLTLLILVA

-137 RPNLIKANALAVT
+137 RPSLLKANALAVT

-165 IRRTIDSMNNANHS
+165 IRRTIDSLANANHS
-179 DGILLLVAVLGYLL
+179 DGILILIAVLGYLA
-193 ATFLSS
+193 ATLFTSYIG
-199 RLERNELG
+199 RTELG

-218 FTELKEAFKVI
+218 VSELLAAFKFL
-229 RSHNDAMRGILATS
+229 RGHHDAVRGIIATS
-243 IQRGGLTALTIIGLL
+243 IQRGGLTSLTIIGLL
-258 LERNTFNHAADTEAG
+258 LERNTFNDPANTEAG

-281 AIAGV
+281 ACAGV

-294 APIGVEKIGR
+294 APLGVEKVGR
-304 HNWIR
+304 HNWMR
-309 LMAFLSALTPILV
+309 LMMFLSAVTPVLV
-322 GLIHSP
+322 GVVHTP

-351 LIQSKITDDFRGRT
+351 LVQSKITDDFRGRT
-365 FAFYDMTVNVGI
+365 FALYDMTVNIAI
-377 VSSALLAALFTPDT
+377 VSSALLAATFMPNSGVTVTVP
-391 GIAPAVGTAITLVYL
+391 TAITLVYL
-406 FVAIVIL
+406 FCAIVIL

>member
-1 MQEFFALVLHP
+1 MQEFFSLVLHP

-77 ARQRAIL
+77 SRQRAIFVAN
-84 ISNALRSVDLIL
+84 ILRSVDLIL
-96 IAILIFSGST
+96 IAILIFSGSS
-106 GFLLTLLILFA
+106 GVLLTLLILFA

-137 RPNLIKANALAVT
+137 RPSLIKANALAVT
-150 GGSLAVVIGGGIGIA
+150 GGSLSVVIGGGIGIA
-165 IRRTIDSMNNANHS
+165 IRRMIDSLDNANHS
-179 DGILLLVAVLGYLL
+179 DGILLLIAVLGYLT
-193 ATFLSS
+193 ATFFTS
-199 RLERNELG
+199 RIARTELG
-207 PLPHENREPNG
+207 PLPQEKRAPDG
-218 FTELKEAFKVI
+218 FAELIAAAKFLRA
-229 RSHNDAMRGILATS
+229 HHDAMRGILAVS

-258 LERNTFNHAADTEAG
+258 LERNTFNDPVNTEAG

-281 AIAGV
+281 AVAGV

-309 LMAFLSALTPILV
+309 LMAFLSAVTPVLV
-322 GLIHSP
+322 GFIHSP
-328 WSLYNSAFFVA
+328 WSLYNAAFFVA

-365 FAFYDMTVNVGI
+365 FAFYDMTVNVAI

-391 GIAPAVGTAITLVYL
+391 GIAPAVGAAITLLYL
-406 FVAIVIL
+406 FVALVIL
-413 RPSKFSGISTN
+413 RPNKFSATPTN